1 MNKAKISIRA
11 IITIMILP
19 LILCLALVTGLLA
32 FMTKQTYNSAEELY
46 YHKLYTINSNL
57 VAADRDY
64 YQAMFAETELQIMAL
79 TGQTGD
85 ANMAETIQMIV
96 DDYEEN
102 AAQTI
107 EKVQLAVETAKTDPM
122 LYTGTTTEDG
132 TTFEQLAAS
141 FEESFNAWYA
151 SYSPSDNSGTF
162 SDQNTIF
169 FVAREYID
177 SMQEI
182 TENWAASRD
191 AMLSSQINNQSL
203 LLIII
208 FGAIIV
214 ALIVLSVFVINKIIK
229 GFKDVSSSLST
240 MASGDFITPVSD
252 RHFIKEFSVMSANTE
267 EMRNHLKDALLNVIA
282 LAENVNDCAKAAE
295 NSISSSQRMTDDIN
309 HAVGDLAD
317 GATSM
322 ASDVQNT
329 SSLTANI
336 GNSVNSVLTSTN
348 ENSDQGRKTYE
359 NADNVKTNL
368 ERLKEA
374 GAVTD
379 SMASQVADS
388 VHETAEVVEKISAAA
403 DAIIGIASQTNLL
416 ALNASIEAAR
426 AGESGKG
433 FAVVADNIKNL
444 AEESD
449 SAAKEITDMLSL
461 IVKLSEKNQELTEKI
476 KNATQNEAVEIQDM
490 ANSFDEMLSLLEKT
504 EEGNK
509 NIINLVNSLN
519 IDKDSVMG
527 SVESLSAISE
537 QNAAS
542 TQQTSASLEQLTTN
556 MNEVANEAKTLQ
568 EVSEKLQES
577 IEFFKVQ

>member
-32 FMTKQTYNSAEELY
+32 FMTKQTYNNAEELY

-64 YQAMFAETELQIMAL
+64 YQAMFADTEIQILTL
-79 TGQTGD
+79 TGQTGGGD
-85 ANMAETIQMIV
+85 MDETKQMIV

-102 AAQTI
+102 AVQTL
-107 EKVQLAVETAKTDPM
+107 EKVQLAIETAKTDPM
-122 LYTGTTTEDG
+122 LYTGTTLEDG
-132 TTFEQLAAS
+132 TTFEQLGQYFIDS
-141 FEESFNAWYA
+141 YNQWYA
-151 SYSPSDNSGTF
+151 AYSPSNGSGNF
-162 SDQNTIF
+162 GDQNSIF

-191 AMLSSQINNQSL
+191 AMLNSQINNQSL

-214 ALIVLSVFVINKIIK
+214 ALIILAILIENKIIK

-240 MASGDFITPVSD
+240 MASGDFVNPISNK
-252 RHFIKEFSVMSANTE
+252 HFIKEFGQMSSNAE
-267 EMRNHLKDALLNVIA
+267 EMRVHLKNALLNVIS
-282 LAENVNDCAKAAE
+282 LAGDVNSCATSAE
-295 NSISSSQRMTDDIN
+295 NSIVNSQRMTEDIT
-309 HAVGDLAD
+309 HAVGDLAE

-322 ASDVQNT
+322 AADVQNT
-329 SSLTANI
+329 SNLTINI
-336 GNSVNSVLTSTN
+336 GGSVDSVLTSTN
-348 ENSDQGRKTYE
+348 ENSTQGRQASE
-359 NADNVKTNL
+359 NADNVKAQL
-368 ERLKEA
+368 EKLKEA

-379 SMASQVADS
+379 QMASQVAES
-388 VHETAEVVEKISAAA
+388 VQETASFVEKISAAA
-403 DAIIGIASQTNLL
+403 DSIIGIASQTNLL

-444 AEESD
+444 AEESNE
-449 SAAKEITDMLSL
+449 AAKEITDMLSH
-461 IVKLSEKNQELTEKI
+461 IVRLSETNQELTEKI
-476 KNATQNEAVEIQDM
+476 KAATASEAVELQGM
-490 ANSFDEMLSLLEKT
+490 AESFDEMLSLLEKT

-509 NIINLVNSLN
+509 TIIELVNSLN
-519 IDKDSVMG
+519 SDKDSVMG

-537 QNAAS
+537 ENAAS
-542 TQQTSASLEQLTTN
+542 TEQTSASIEQLSSN
-556 MNEVANEAKTLQ
+556 MLEVAKEAQTLQ

-577 IEFFKVQ
+577 IGFFRVK